1 MKVRMFDLRVD
12 NLELRKDLNVAFNK
26 MLDHGVY
33 FFGPELYEFEE
44 KMAKYLGKK
53 YSIGVAS
60 GSSALYLSLKAI
72 GVKKGDEVITTP
84 FSWIITTNAI
94 SECGATP
101 VFVDIDD
108 DYNINADL
116 IENKITPRTKAI
128 VPMHWGGHLC
138 DMKKI
143 NKIAKKNKLFV
154 VEDAAQSFG
163 GEFMG
168 IKSGAFS
175 DLGAF
180 SMNPMK
186 PLSGYGEGGL
196 VVTDNIDFYE
206 KIKILR
212 YAGTTSDPKKL
223 VTNNCV
229 EVSLNHKMDTINA
242 SMLLV
247 SFKYF
252 EKKKK
257 TIRRN

>member
-1 MKVRMFDLRVD
+1 MI
-12 NLELRKDLNVAFNK
+12 LELTFN
-26 MLDHGVY
+26 
-33 FFGPELYEFEE
+33 PEE
-44 KMAKYLGKK
+44 A
-53 YSIGVAS
+53 AQQ
-60 GSSALYLSLKAI
+60 
-72 GVKKGDEVITTP
+72 
-84 FSWIITTNAI
+84 
-94 SECGATP
+94 
-101 VFVDIDD
+101 
-108 DYNINADL
+108 
-116 IENKITPRTKAI
+116 
-128 VPMHWGGHLC
+128 
-138 DMKKI
+138 KI

-223 VTNNCV
+223 VTNF
-229 EVSLNHKMDTINA
+229 SYSPKMDTINA

-257 TIRRN
+257 RLEEIRNFYEDNLDNKIIRQKYRVGEIPGRYSYPIQIKNRDKIKQFLDEKNIETKIWNDAYLSLPNL